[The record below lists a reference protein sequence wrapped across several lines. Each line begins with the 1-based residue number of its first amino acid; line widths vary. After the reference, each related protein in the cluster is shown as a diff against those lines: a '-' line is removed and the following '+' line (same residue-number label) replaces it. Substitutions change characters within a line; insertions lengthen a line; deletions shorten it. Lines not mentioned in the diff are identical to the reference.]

1 MKSLAILATAASFA
15 TAGTAAALPA
25 GAAVPAGQYEG
36 TVVSVDRAARTFDL
50 RDSRRGTARIRVT
63 FATRFERV
71 GGFAGLRAGL
81 TGIQATVRRVGGAG
95 VATKVE
101 RSGGG
106 SSDGGRRGGGADD
119 HGRHGGNHG

>member
-63 FATRFERV
+63 SATRFERV

-81 TGIQATVRRVGGAG
+81 TGIQATVCRVGGAG